1 MDVVGD
7 NLLLD
12 MFNEG
17 TFDGDN
23 FPAVVGDFLK
33 QVEGLAIEI
42 GVEAGEKSMH
52 CVRFEPKKTSFK
64 IVLNNVVYKCLDA
77 VCEDWVTVT
86 TRPNSTYFA

>member
-33 QVEGLAIEI
+33 
-42 GVEAGEKSMH
+42 
-52 CVRFEPKKTSFK
+52 
-64 IVLNNVVYKCLDA
+64 
-77 VCEDWVTVT
+77 
-86 TRPNSTYFA
+86 